1 MRKWPCA
8 FWGDIMPE
16 QLKTLKLL
24 LGLSD
29 STQDALLTV
38 LLQNAENAVLSYTR
52 RTVLPDA
59 LCAQVVQLALVAY
72 NRMGAEGETARSEG
86 GISQSFDDDMPESV
100 RRILNRYIKARVI

>member
-1 MRKWPCA
+1 MQ
-8 FWGDIMPE
+8 E

-29 STQDALLTV
+29 STQDALLTA

-72 NRMGAEGETARSEG
+72 NRRSEEHT
-86 GISQSFDDDMPESV
+86 SELQS
-100 RRILNRYIKARVI
+100 R